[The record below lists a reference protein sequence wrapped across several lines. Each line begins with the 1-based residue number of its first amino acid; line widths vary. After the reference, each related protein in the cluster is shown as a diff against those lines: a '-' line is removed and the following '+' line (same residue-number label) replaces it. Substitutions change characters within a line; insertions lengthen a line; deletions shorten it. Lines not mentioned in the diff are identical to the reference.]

1 MCHVLRKILIHCLPL
16 HYNESKKWQCLLDI
30 TDFYLCFAVFC
41 YLCCKLRLILFTK
54 KLIMKRKFFKSLCVM
69 LSATVLLAGCA
80 TWNNMAKGGVIG
92 AAGGAA
98 LGALIGKLAGNTAI
112 GAAVGTAVGTGAGV
126 LIGKK
131 MDKAAKAAAEVE
143 NASVETVTDA
153 NNLAAV
159 KVTFN
164 SGLMF
169 DTNKY
174 DLKKA
179 SKDDLQEFAK
189 VLIEFYDADVA
200 IFGHTDSTGS
210 DAINDPLSVNR
221 ANSVANYLLES
232 GVSPTQIKSVVG
244 KGSKEP
250 VADNATVAGRA
261 ENRRVEI
268 YLYASE
274 AMIKAAEAGVL
285 E

>member
-1 MCHVLRKILIHCLPL
+1 M
-16 HYNESKKWQCLLDI
+16 
-30 TDFYLCFAVFC
+30 
-41 YLCCKLRLILFTK
+41 KLNFI
-54 KLIMKRKFFKSLCVM
+54 KSLCVVLCSALV
-69 LSATVLLAGCA
+69 LSGCA
-80 TWNNMAKGGVIG
+80 SWNNTAKGGVIG

-126 LIGKK
+126 IIGKR
-131 MDKAAKAAAEVE
+131 MDKAAAAAAELE
-143 NASVETVTDA
+143 NAKVETIKDA
-153 NNLAAV
+153 NDLTAV

-174 DLKKA
+174 DLKNNAKA
-179 SKDDLQEFAK
+179 DLAEFAK
-189 VLIEFYDADVA
+189 ILIEFNDADVA
-200 IFGHTDSTGS
+200 VFGHTDSTGS
-210 DAINDPLSVNR
+210 DQINDPLSVNR
-221 ANSVANYLLES
+221 ANSVANYLLS
-232 GVSPTQIKSVVG
+232 AGVAPTQIKSVVG

-250 VADNATVAGRA
+250 VADNGTSAGRA

-274 AMIKAAEAGVL
+274 AMINAANNGAL

>member
-1 MCHVLRKILIHCLPL
+1 MCVA
-16 HYNESKKWQCLLDI
+16 
-30 TDFYLCFAVFC
+30 LCA
-41 YLCCKLRLILFTK
+41 
-54 KLIMKRKFFKSLCVM
+54 
-69 LSATVLLAGCA
+69 VLLLTGCQA
-80 TWNNMAKGGVIG
+80 WSNMAKGGVIG

-98 LGALIGKLAGNTAI
+98 LGALVGKLAGNTAV
-112 GAAVGTAVGTGAGV
+112 GAAVGTAVGTGAGL

-131 MDKAAKAAAEVE
+131 MDKAAEAAAKVE
-143 NASVETVTDA
+143 NATVETITDA
-153 NNLAAV
+153 NNLTAV
-159 KVTFN
+159 KVTFD

-174 DLKKA
+174 SLKANAKA
-179 SKDDLQEFAK
+179 NLREFAG
-189 VLIEFYDADVA
+189 VLNQFNDADVA

-221 ANSVANYLLES
+221 ANAVAEYLLS
-232 GVSPTQIKSVVG
+232 WGVSPAQIKSIVG
-244 KGSKEP
+244 MGSKEP
-250 VADNATVAGRA
+250 VADNSTVAGRA

-274 AMIKAAEAGVL
+274 AMINAANEGAL

>member
-1 MCHVLRKILIHCLPL
+1 
-16 HYNESKKWQCLLDI
+16 
-30 TDFYLCFAVFC
+30 
-41 YLCCKLRLILFTK
+41 
-54 KLIMKRKFFKSLCVM
+54 MKRNIFKSLCVV
-69 LSATVLLAGCA
+69 LSAAMLMTGCA
-80 TWNNMAKGGVIG
+80 TWNNTAKGGVIG

-98 LGALIGKLAGNTAI
+98 LGALIGKLAGNTAV
-112 GAAVGTAVGTGAGV
+112 GAAIGTAVGTGAGV
-126 LIGKK
+126 LIGKR
-131 MDKAAKAAAEVE
+131 MDKAAAAAAEIE
-143 NASVETVTDA
+143 NAQVETVKDA
-153 NNLAAV
+153 NDLTAV

-174 DLKKA
+174 DLKMNAK
-179 SKDDLQEFAK
+179 SDLQEFAQ
-189 VLIEFYDADVA
+189 VLIEFADADVA

-210 DAINDPLSVNR
+210 DRINDPLSVNR
-221 ANSVANYLLES
+221 ANSVANYLLAS

-250 VADNATVAGRA
+250 IADNGTVEGRA
-261 ENRRVEI
+261 ENRRVEV

-274 AMIKAAEAGVL
+274 AMIKAANNGAL

>member
-1 MCHVLRKILIHCLPL
+1 
-16 HYNESKKWQCLLDI
+16 
-30 TDFYLCFAVFC
+30 
-41 YLCCKLRLILFTK
+41 
-54 KLIMKRKFFKSLCVM
+54 MKRNFVKSLCVV
-69 LSATVLLAGCA
+69 LSAAMLMTGCA
-80 TWNNMAKGGVIG
+80 SWNNTAKGGVIG

-98 LGALIGKLAGNTAI
+98 LGALIGKLAGNTAV

-126 LIGKK
+126 IIGKR
-131 MDKAAKAAAEVE
+131 MDKAAAAAAEIE
-143 NASVETVTDA
+143 NAKVETVTDA
-153 NNLAAV
+153 NNLTAV

-174 DLKKA
+174 NLKNNAKADLGDF
-179 SKDDLQEFAK
+179 SK
-189 VLIEFYDADVA
+189 VLIEFNDADVA

-221 ANSVANYLLES
+221 ANAVADYLLS
-232 GVSPTQIKSVVG
+232 QGVAPTQIKSVVG

-250 VADNATVAGRA
+250 VADNGTSAGRA

-274 AMIKAAEAGVL
+274 AMINAASNGAL

>member
-1 MCHVLRKILIHCLPL
+1 
-16 HYNESKKWQCLLDI
+16 
-30 TDFYLCFAVFC
+30 
-41 YLCCKLRLILFTK
+41 
-54 KLIMKRKFFKSLCVM
+54 MKRNFVKSMCVALC
-69 LSATVLLAGCA
+69 AVLLLTGCQA
-80 TWNNMAKGGVIG
+80 WSNMAKGGVIG

-98 LGALIGKLAGNTAI
+98 LGALVGKLAGNTAV
-112 GAAVGTAVGTGAGV
+112 GAAVGTAVGTGAGL

-131 MDKAAKAAAEVE
+131 MDKAAEAAAKVE
-143 NASVETVTDA
+143 NATVETITDA
-153 NNLAAV
+153 NNLTAV
-159 KVTFN
+159 KVTFD

-174 DLKKA
+174 SLKANAKA
-179 SKDDLQEFAK
+179 NLREFAG
-189 VLIEFYDADVA
+189 VLNQFNDADVA

-221 ANSVANYLLES
+221 ANAVAEYLLS
-232 GVSPTQIKSVVG
+232 WGVSPAQIKSIVG
-244 KGSKEP
+244 MGSKEP
-250 VADNATVAGRA
+250 VADNSTVAGRA

-274 AMIKAAEAGVL
+274 AMINAANEGAL

>member
-1 MCHVLRKILIHCLPL
+1 
-16 HYNESKKWQCLLDI
+16 
-30 TDFYLCFAVFC
+30 
-41 YLCCKLRLILFTK
+41 
-54 KLIMKRKFFKSLCVM
+54 MKGNFVKSLCVL
-69 LSATVLLAGCA
+69 LSAAILVTGCA
-80 TWNNMAKGGVIG
+80 TWNNTAKGGVIG

-98 LGALIGKLAGNTAI
+98 LGALIGKLAGNTAV

-126 LIGKK
+126 IIGKR
-131 MDKAAKAAAEVE
+131 MDKAAAAAAEIE
-143 NASVETVTDA
+143 NARVETVKDA
-153 NNLAAV
+153 NDLTAV

-174 DLKKA
+174 NLKRNAMSDL
-179 SKDDLQEFAK
+179 SDFSK
-189 VLIEFYDADVA
+189 VLIEFNDADVA
-200 IFGHTDSTGS
+200 IFGHTDSTGT

-221 ANSVANYLLES
+221 ANAVADYLLS
-232 GVSPTQIKSVVG
+232 QGVAPTQIKSVIG

-250 VADNATVAGRA
+250 VADHGTAVGRA

-274 AMIKAAEAGVL
+274 AMINAANNGAL

>member
-1 MCHVLRKILIHCLPL
+1 MKINFVKTLSVALCA
-16 HYNESKKWQCLLDI
+16 LL
-30 TDFYLCFAVFC
+30 
-41 YLCCKLRLILFTK
+41 LFT
-54 KLIMKRKFFKSLCVM
+54 
-69 LSATVLLAGCA
+69 GCQS
-80 TWNNMAKGGVIG
+80 WNNMAKGGVIG

-98 LGALIGKLAGNTAI
+98 LGALVGKLAGNTAV
-112 GAAVGTAVGTGAGV
+112 GAAVGTAVGTGAGL

-131 MDKAAKAAAEVE
+131 MDKAAEAAAKVE
-143 NASVETVTDA
+143 NATVETVTDA
-153 NNLAAV
+153 NNLTAV
-159 KVTFN
+159 KVTFD

-174 DLKKA
+174 NLKRNAMSDL
-179 SKDDLQEFAK
+179 SDFSK
-189 VLIEFYDADVA
+189 VLIEFNDADVA
-200 IFGHTDSTGS
+200 IFGHTDSTGT

-221 ANSVANYLLES
+221 ANAVADYLLS
-232 GVSPTQIKSVVG
+232 QGVAPTQIKSVIG

-250 VADNATVAGRA
+250 VADNGTAVGRA

-274 AMIKAAEAGVL
+274 AMINAASNGAL

>member
-1 MCHVLRKILIHCLPL
+1 
-16 HYNESKKWQCLLDI
+16 
-30 TDFYLCFAVFC
+30 
-41 YLCCKLRLILFTK
+41 
-54 KLIMKRKFFKSLCVM
+54 MKRNFVKSICVL
-69 LSATVLLAGCA
+69 LSATILLTGCA
-80 TWNNMAKGGVIG
+80 TWNNTAKGGVIG

-98 LGALIGKLAGNTAI
+98 LGALIGKLAGNTAV

-126 LIGKK
+126 IIGKR
-131 MDKAAKAAAEVE
+131 MDKAAAAAAEIE
-143 NASVETVTDA
+143 NAKVETVKDA
-153 NNLAAV
+153 NDLTAV

-174 DLKKA
+174 NLKRNAMSDL
-179 SKDDLQEFAK
+179 SDFSK
-189 VLIEFYDADVA
+189 VLIEFNDADVA
-200 IFGHTDSTGS
+200 IFGHTDSTGT

-221 ANSVANYLLES
+221 ANAVADYLLS
-232 GVSPTQIKSVVG
+232 QGVAPTQIKSVIG

-250 VADNATVAGRA
+250 VADNGTTAGRA

-274 AMIKAAEAGVL
+274 AMINAASNGAL